1 MVEGEETNNEKL
13 IRGHIDFHFKKLF
26 GQLVVHRL
34 NMVPDFLLE
43 KFDLS
48 KQVFNFQRKKSKRLF
63 GGLTRINH

>member
-48 KQVFNFQRKKSKRLF
+48 TTSVQFSEEKNQKGYLGV
-63 GGLTRINH
+63 